1 MSKRLQIVV
10 AEADLERYERSAQA
24 AGLTVSAWARQAMN
38 AAERARSSGDV
49 EAKLALIRKAAA
61 SNSVPAVDIDTM
73 LAEIEL
79 GYRQDLPGLD
89 W

>member
-1 MSKRLQIVV
+1 MSKRLQVVV
-10 AEADLERYERSAQA
+10 AEADLERYESSARA

-38 AAERARSSGDV
+38 AAERHTSSGDV
-49 EAKLALIRKAAA
+49 EAKLAVIRKAATYEF
-61 SNSVPAVDIDTM
+61 PAPDIETM

-89 W
+89 A